1 MKSSILVVD
10 DDPGVREALRIMLQD
25 DYHPIA
31 VASSLEALEKLQK
44 LPVVDLALLDIN
56 MPEQDG
62 IETLRKM
69 KEIDPLVEVIMVTAN
84 KTAEAAIKTIKYG
97 AYDYVTKPFDIAE
110 LTAIINRALEKRNLT
125 RMNQALTTEL
135 EGLIESDMVGKSP
148 AMQAIY
154 SLIEKVA
161 DSDSTVLIHGE
172 SGTGKE
178 LVARALHK
186 KGDRSNRPFVGVNCA
201 AIPAELVES
210 EFFGHE
216 RGAFTSAVARKIG
229 KFEFANGGVIFLDD
243 VSGLS
248 LPIQAKLLRVL
259 QEKEIVR
266 VGSNEV
272 IPVDVRVIAAT
283 NDDLKALIKLNRFR
297 EDLYYRLK
305 VVPIDL
311 PPLRARREDIPL
323 LIEHFVR
330 RNCEHQHKPFKK
342 VDPATMELLCNYNW
356 PGNVRELENLIEMM
370 VLLASGNT
378 LSAGDLPANILT
390 NQYLPE
396 ASPEASE
403 GIPLKKARQQ
413 FERQFIV
420 RVLEKVRWNQTKAAK
435 AMGIH
440 RNTLILKME
449 ELEIREARPKP

>member
-1 MKSSILVVD
+1 MKNEFRSSILVVD
-10 DDPGVREALRIMLQD
+10 DDPSVREALRIMLQD
-25 DYHPIA
+25 DYHPIP
-31 VASSLEALEKLQK
+31 VASGLEALEKVQK
-44 LPVVDLALLDIN
+44 LPVIDLVLLDIN
-56 MPEQDG
+56 MPDEDG
-62 IETLRKM
+62 IETLRKI
-69 KEIDPLVEVIMVTAN
+69 KEFDPNLEVIMVTAN
-84 KTAEAAIKTIKYG
+84 RTAEAAMKAIKFG
-97 AYDYVTKPFDIAE
+97 AYDYVTKPFDINE
-110 LTAIINRALEKRNLT
+110 LTTIINRALEKRNLT
-125 RMNQALTTEL
+125 RMNQVLTKEIDGLVDSEL
-135 EGLIESDMVGKSP
+135 IGKSA
-148 AMQAIY
+148 AMQTIY

-161 DSDSTVLIHGE
+161 VSDSTVLIHGE

-186 KGDRSNRPFVGVNCA
+186 KGNRSHHPFVAVNCA
-201 AIPAELVES
+201 AIPSELVES

-283 NDDLKALIKLNRFR
+283 NDDLKLLIKQNRFR

-305 VVPIDL
+305 VVPIEL
-311 PPLRARREDIPL
+311 PPLRARREDIPSL
-323 LIEHFVR
+323 VEHFVNK
-330 RNCEHQHKPFKK
+330 NCERQHKSIKRVEPE
-342 VDPATMELLCNYNW
+342 TLSLLGNYNW
-356 PGNVRELENLIEMM
+356 PGNVRELENLIEML
-370 VLLASGNT
+370 VLLASGET
-378 LSAGDLPANILT
+378 ITIKDLPANILT
-390 NQYLPE
+390 NQIIPE
-396 ASPEASE
+396 SVESSE
-403 GIPLKKARQQ
+403 GISLKKARQQ
-413 FERQFIV
+413 FERQFIL

-435 AMGIH
+435 VMGIH

-449 ELEIREARPKP
+449 ELDIRRQ

>member
-1 MKSSILVVD
+1 MKNELKSSILVVD
-10 DDPGVREALRIMLQD
+10 DDPSVREALRIMLQD
-25 DYHPIA
+25 VYHPIL
-31 VASSLEALEKLQK
+31 VASSFEALEKIQK
-44 LPVVDLALLDIN
+44 LPVIDLALLDIN
-56 MPEQDG
+56 MPDEDG

-69 KEIDPLVEVIMVTAN
+69 KEIDPNVEVIMVTAN
-84 KTAEAAIKTIKYG
+84 RTAEAAMKTIKYG
-97 AYDYVTKPFDIAE
+97 AYDYVTKPFDINE
-110 LTAIINRALEKRNLT
+110 LTVIINRALEKRNLT
-125 RMNQALTTEL
+125 RMNQVLTGEIDGLVDSEL
-135 EGLIESDMVGKSP
+135 VGKSP
-148 AMQAIY
+148 SMQTIY

-186 KGDRSNRPFVGVNCA
+186 KSNRSQKPFVAVNCA
-201 AIPAELVES
+201 AIPSELMES

-216 RGAFTSAVARKIG
+216 RGAFTSAIARKIG

-272 IPVDVRVIAAT
+272 IPVEVRVIAAT
-283 NDDLKALIKLNRFR
+283 NDDLKNLIKQNRFR

-305 VVPIDL
+305 VVPIEL
-311 PPLRARREDIPL
+311 PPLRARQDDIPL
-323 LIEHFVR
+323 LVEHFIR
-330 RNCEHQHKPFKK
+330 KNCERQHKPFKK
-342 VDPATMELLCNYNW
+342 LATETLDLLSNYNW
-356 PGNVRELENLIEMM
+356 PGNVRELENLIEML
-370 VLLASGNT
+370 VLLSSNGIIT
-378 LSAGDLPANILT
+378 VKDLPANILT
-390 NQYLPE
+390 NQIIPE
-396 ASPEASE
+396 SVEASE
-403 GIPLKKARQQ
+403 GISLKKARQQ
-413 FERQFIV
+413 FERQFIL

-435 AMGIH
+435 VMGIH

-449 ELEIREARPKP
+449 ELDIRRQ

>member
-1 MKSSILVVD
+1 
-10 DDPGVREALRIMLQD
+10 MLQD

-31 VASSLEALEKLQK
+31 VASSAEALEKLQK

-84 KTAEAAIKTIKYG
+84 RTAEAAIKTIKYG

-125 RMNQALTTEL
+125 RMNQALTTEI
-135 EGLIESDMVGKSP
+135 EGLVESDLVGKSP
-148 AMQAIY
+148 SMQAIY

-161 DSDSTVLIHGE
+161 ESDSTVLIHGE

-186 KGDRSNRPFVGVNCA
+186 KGNRAHLPFVAVNCA

-283 NDDLKALIKLNRFR
+283 NDDLKALIKANRFR

-330 RNCEHQHKPFKK
+330 KNCEHQHKPFKK
-342 VDPATMELLCNYNW
+342 VETSTLELLSNYNW

-390 NQYLPE
+390 NQTLPDSSE
-396 ASPEASE
+396 TTE

-449 ELEIREARPKP
+449 ELEIREARNK